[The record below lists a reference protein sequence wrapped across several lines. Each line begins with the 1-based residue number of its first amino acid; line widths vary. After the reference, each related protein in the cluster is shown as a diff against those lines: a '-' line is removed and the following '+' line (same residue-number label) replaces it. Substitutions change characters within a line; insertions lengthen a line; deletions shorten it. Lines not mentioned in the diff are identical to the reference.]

1 MDSSTERRDDDAT
14 TCEAC
19 EKAYSKYS
27 CPKCGAKL
35 CALACYERHNDG
47 RCRSAFH
54 ENELAR
60 AMRGLTATSETR
72 TAMMESLKRQ
82 AFADGTLDLA
92 SASEGEGEEEEEDEE
107 GDGDGDGERCVLSE
121 KSLEVLRL
129 GGELDPEELNEEE
142 RASFE
147 RAIASGELVKPG
159 EAG

>member
-92 SASEGEGEEEEEDEE
+92 SASEGEGEGEEEDEE

>member
-54 ENELAR
+54 ENGRAR

-92 SASEGEGEEEEEDEE
+92 SASEGEGEGEEEDEE
-107 GDGDGDGERCVLSE
+107 GDGDGTAAVRAER
-121 KSLEVLRL
+121 
-129 GGELDPEELNEEE
+129 EEF
-142 RASFE
+142 RSPAS
-147 RAIASGELVKPG
+147 RGRTGPG
-159 EAG
+159 EVERGGTREPSSARSRAASS